1 VDKCRRKTDDGESK
15 IGHTEKLTVGY
26 CYGAEQW
33 RIKILNPVACFRF
46 KTRIYISVA
55 FLAGSQR
62 SPVKPLP
69 FIPLRPSNIIG
80 SLVSEPSAP
89 HHVTALT
96 SSATTLVKSEF
107 CRNSVLKQ
115 ATPCLNA
122 FDFSASKQYY
132 ATLPASVAESVKHRR
147 PSVCLSVCLSWLLSN
162 AVSVRFGPAVR
173 GPRYTCSNGCTS
185 NTDGI

>member
-1 VDKCRRKTDDGESK
+1 MMLPLVILPPSSSITSPPLWQSLETGVFRVRVDKCRRKTDDGESK
-15 IGHTEKLTVGY
+15 IGHTDT
-26 CYGAEQW
+26 YGEVDCRLLLRRRTMENQN
-33 RIKILNPVACFRF
+33 IKSVACFRF

-69 FIPLRPSNIIG
+69 FVPLRPSNIIG

-89 HHVTALT
+89 RFHVTALT

-107 CRNSVLKQ
+107 SRNSVLKR

-122 FDFSASKQYY
+122 FDFSASK
-132 ATLPASVAESVKHRR
+132 H
-147 PSVCLSVCLSWLLSN
+147 
-162 AVSVRFGPAVR
+162 
-173 GPRYTCSNGCTS
+173 
-185 NTDGI
+185 